1 MSFLGSLVQEL
12 TVSLACSAQE
22 ELETLLEESGHL
34 RTLAFLYAKKGMSS
48 KALSIWRVL
57 SRSYSSG
64 LLQDTAE
71 AYNLD
76 DPSSL
81 PISST
86 ETSAI
91 EASKILEQ
99 SDDSELVLQHLGWV
113 CD

>member
-1 MSFLGSLVQEL
+1 MLPFPIKKKEL
-12 TVSLACSAQE
+12 TVSVACSAQE

-34 RTLAFLYAKKGMSS
+34 RILAFLYAKKGMSA

-57 SRSYSSG
+57 ARSYPSG
-64 LLQDTAE
+64 LHQDTSE

-76 DPSSL
+76 DPSLL
-81 PISST
+81 PVSSE
-86 ETSAI
+86 ETPAI

-99 SDDSELVLQHLGWV
+99 SDDPELVLQHLGWV